1 MFNNNGEGE
10 LQLGTA
16 KTSGVDEDID
26 DGNDNE
32 LDVGENIDGE
42 IDESNDEV
50 DEGKIVEERMEVS
63 DDGITR
69 LKEMFVQSLFDEVD
83 VNVGYFKATK
93 LSLPSRLI
101 FKGVTISNEGVD
113 NAELE
118 VFDGIE
124 QVIVEAVTVVGTDD
138 DDDEAPNMDP
148 MDMDTHGVG
157 MREEGARKEQFIPD
171 VVEILV
177 VELKVV
183 DWLIGVSREAVD
195 VVVVIAVLDLSGDL
209 AMG

>member
-1 MFNNNGEGE
+1 MFINNGEGE
-10 LQLGTA
+10 LQLGIA

-42 IDESNDEV
+42 IDESNNEV
-50 DEGKIVEERMEVS
+50 DEGKIVEERMDVS

-69 LKEMFVQSLFDEVD
+69 LIEMFVQSLFDEVD
-83 VNVGYFKATK
+83 VNVGYFKATE

-101 FKGVTISNEGVD
+101 FKGVTISKEGVD
-113 NAELE
+113 NGELE
-118 VFDGIE
+118 EFDGIE

-157 MREEGARKEQFIPD
+157 MREGAKKEQFIPD
-171 VVEILV
+171 VMEILV
-177 VELKVV
+177 VEFKVV
-183 DWLIGVSREAVD
+183 DWLISVSRDVVD